1 MQQRGIRPTVPSATG
16 TRRRIGE
23 KIPVQEIID
32 RYVIAGETARAIADD
47 YGLNE
52 RYVFRLLARHD
63 IPRRGTRKVLPL
75 SNGEIA
81 RRYVEGRVEIQ
92 AMAAELGVS
101 RHTIAKRLN
110 EARVQRPVG
119 HRGRD
124 LPDAEIAAR
133 HDAGESARALAAEF
147 GVSHSTILKRVA
159 RHRDAEQPQRTNSGS
174 QSSR

>member
-1 MQQRGIRPTVPSATG
+1 MQQRGKRPAVPSTAVA
-16 TRRRIGE
+16 RRRIE
-23 KIPVQEIID
+23 DQIPVQDIID
-32 RYVIAGETARAIADD
+32 RYVVDGETARRIAEG

-52 RYVFRLLARHD
+52 RYVFRLLERHEV
-63 IPRRGTRKVLPL
+63 PRRGTRKALPL

-81 RRYVEGRVEIQ
+81 RRYLEGRVEIQ

-101 RHTIAKRLN
+101 RHTIAKRLD
-110 EARVQRPVG
+110 EARVERSTG

-133 HDAGESARALAAEF
+133 NEAGESARALAAEF

-159 RHRDAEQPQRTNSGS
+159 RHRDAERQRTNSGS